1 MSPEL
6 GTTTSMRHCG
16 TAARKAEAL
25 KRKSGD
31 TVENLNNAGI
41 AYFPLAVESNGALGR
56 QIKPFIKKLS
66 EVGFV
71 RRRHNKAYFNHW
83 WEMVIS
89 NTIHQA
95 VADQILTKAM
105 DILSSQSQVGLPFHL
120 PIGSFGGYSA
130 EGALGSRVL

>member
-1 MSPEL
+1 
-6 GTTTSMRHCG
+6 MRHCG
-16 TAARKAEAL
+16 AAAKKAEAM
-25 KRKSGD
+25 KRKSGN
-31 TVENLNNAGI
+31 TEENLNNAGM

-71 RRRHNKAYFNHW
+71 RKRHNKAYFIHW

-95 VADQILTKAM
+95 VAKQILKKAM
-105 DILSSQSQVGLPFHL
+105 SVLNAQSQVGLPFYL
-120 PIGSFGGYSA
+120 PTGSFGDYSA
-130 EGALGSRVL
+130 EGALGTRVL